1 MFHCVFCC
9 VYHDVLPRVPV
20 PCCSIFM
27 QKVVDEPLKVLGFD
41 MPADNLPPIE
51 MSVFLLV
58 FSRPPAERQTERDTD
73 RET

>member
-1 MFHCVFCC
+1 
-9 VYHDVLPRVPV
+9 
-20 PCCSIFM
+20 M
-27 QKVVDEPLKVLGFD
+27 QNVVDEPLKVLGFD

-58 FSRPPAERQTERDTD
+58 FSKPPAERQTERDTD